1 MSEIGDR
8 GSRTRQ
14 WTSGSPSHLRSPI
27 PDPRYATIV
36 CGGGTAGAAAGIA
49 SARAGA
55 KTLIVEQLGALGG
68 TQTQGWVTPQM
79 PNYVGLHKLSRGLNL
94 EILKRQGELQP
105 AGELDHG
112 DDWYD
117 PIALAMV
124 LDRLAAEAGAECL
137 FNATLV
143 GVKREGQRIEAVEVA
158 ARGGRFWLEANEFID
173 CTGDA
178 ELSAL
183 AGAELMVG
191 DETGE
196 HQPMTLRFAMGN
208 VDIDRLRDGAPEI
221 LRLNT
226 PEYVECG
233 YGEAKEGS
241 MGPRVQEAIAAGVLE
256 EDDLGY
262 FQFFSVNG
270 RPHELAF
277 NAPRIAGLDPLDP
290 FAMSR
295 AYAIGRA
302 KIWRILG
309 FARRYLPGFE
319 NAYVSAVAPLMG
331 IRESRRVV
339 GEYVL
344 TEEDHGAC
352 RKFPNP
358 VARNRYPVDIH
369 LKKGLDYRK
378 YPPGE
383 WHDIPYGSIVAKGID
398 NLWVAGRCLSATFVA
413 QSAVRIQPVCRALGE
428 AAGLAAALCA
438 AQGLSARDLPYEE
451 LGPRLDLSVPA
462 ERIEDKG
469 LRTEP
474 E

>member
-1 MSEIGDR
+1 MDPHSMIHDA
-8 GSRTRQ
+8 
-14 WTSGSPSHLRSPI
+14 RSQHAF
-27 PDPRYATIV
+27 DTIV

-49 SARAGA
+49 AARAGA
-55 KTLIVEQLGALGG
+55 RALIVEQLGALGG

-94 EILKRQGELQP
+94 EILGRQGELQP
-105 AGELDHG
+105 PGELDHG

-117 PIALAMV
+117 PIALAVV

-137 FNATLV
+137 FNATV
-143 GVKREGQRIEAVEVA
+143 VDVRRNGARVEAVEIA
-158 ARGGRFWLEANEFID
+158 ARGGRKWLEAETFVD

-178 ELSAL
+178 ELCAL
-183 AGAELMVG
+183 AGADLMAG

-208 VDIDRLRDGAPEI
+208 VDLDALRAGAPEI

-233 YGEAKEGS
+233 YGEAKDGTLA
-241 MGPRVQEAIAAGVLE
+241 PRVREAIAAGVLE

-270 RPHELAF
+270 RPQELAF

-290 FAMSR
+290 FQMSR

-302 KIWRILG
+302 KIFRILG
-309 FARRYLPGFE
+309 FARRFLPGFE

-344 TEEDHGAC
+344 TEEDHGMC

-383 WHDIPYGSIVAKGID
+383 WHDIPYGSIVVKGVD

-428 AAGLAAALCA
+428 AAGISAALCA
-438 AQGLSARDLPYEE
+438 AQGLHARNLPYEE
-451 LGPRLDLSVPA
+451 LRPLLDLATPS
-462 ERIEDKG
+462 D
-469 LRTEP
+469 
-474 E
+474 